1 VKEEMMRARVNTWRE
16 EVAHARK
23 HMRQDE
29 MCVYSRRSFKERKGF
44 AQSLVLVA
52 SDESMLLV
60 PILQALVD
68 GVGRRWIV
76 IGNRDGLVWT
86 ARRICARCLTTLGRL
101 SRHRLVPARR
111 VLQKS
116 KPITNEKKGKKGRVD
131 P

>member
-1 VKEEMMRARVNTWRE
+1 MRARVTTCRE

-29 MCVYSRRSFKERKGF
+29 MCVYSRRSFKARKGF

-52 SDESMLLV
+52 SDESITLLV

-86 ARRICARCLTTLGRL
+86 ARRICARCLTLRL
-101 SRHRLVPARR
+101 LDA
-111 VLQKS
+111 
-116 KPITNEKKGKKGRVD
+116 
-131 P
+131 